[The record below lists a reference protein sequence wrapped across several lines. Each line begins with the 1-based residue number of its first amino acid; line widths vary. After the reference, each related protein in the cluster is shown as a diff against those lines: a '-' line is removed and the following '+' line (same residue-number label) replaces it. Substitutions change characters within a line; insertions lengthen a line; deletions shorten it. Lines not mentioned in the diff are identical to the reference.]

1 MSREFRR
8 AVVDTILPGVSGLPS
23 GSAAGVLITDGDA
36 PLLAAI
42 AAAAGGEAAFAAG
55 AEALRTE
62 ALRRVEREMPEAFRA
77 LVASLL
83 ADYYE
88 SATALAALGWRSAPP
103 QPSGHAMP
111 PDDETLPPLLERV
124 RRRGEV
130 WRR

>member
-1 MSREFRR
+1 MSRDFRR
-8 AVVDTILPGVSGLPS
+8 AVVDTILPGEASLPS
-23 GSAAGVLITDGDA
+23 GTAAGVAIADGDA

-42 AAAAGGEAAFAAG
+42 AAAGGGEAAFAGG

-62 ALRRVEREMPEAFRA
+62 ALRQVEREMPEAFRL

-83 ADYYE
+83 ADYYD
-88 SATALAALGWRSAPP
+88 SPTTLAALGWRSAPP

-111 PDDETLPPLLERV
+111 QNDAALPTLLERA